1 MDKERAKAFMSTM
14 IETINAGSIAM
25 MMSIGH
31 RTGLFDVMAGKG
43 HLTSAELATAAS
55 LDERYVR
62 EWLAAMASGGIV
74 DFDAHAE
81 TFELPIEHQAL
92 VTRAGGQMNL
102 AANMQNI
109 SLLGSVEDDI
119 VEAFITGAGV
129 PYSRYPGFQGLM
141 AEVSA
146 ARFDAALITEMLPL
160 IPGVVDALN
169 NGATL
174 ADVGCGSGHAVL
186 LMAKA
191 FPNSTFVGIDFSDDG
206 LEAARLSADAIGLSN
221 VTFIGIDASQMDF
234 EDSYDFITSF
244 DAIHDQAQ
252 PEQVLKN
259 IRRALVPGGYY
270 LCAEP
275 RAHTR
280 LEDNMT
286 EPMAPYQ
293 YTISTMHCMS
303 VSIAGGGEGL
313 GTCWGATM
321 TEEYLSDAGLTHIET
336 TNIKADRANTY
347 FLSQKP

>member
-14 IETINAGSIAM
+14 IDTINAGSIAM

-43 HLTSAELATAAS
+43 HVTSVQLAKAAQ

-74 DFDAHAE
+74 DYDARAE
-81 TFELPIEHQAL
+81 TFELPIEHQTL

-109 SLLGSVEDDI
+109 SLLGSVEDDV

-146 ARFDAALITEMLPL
+146 ARFDASLVDEIIPL
-160 IPGVVDALN
+160 IPGAVDTLN
-169 NGATL
+169 KGASL
-174 ADVGCGSGHAVL
+174 ADIGCGSGHAVL
-186 LMAKA
+186 LLAKA

-206 LEAARLSADAIGLSN
+206 LEAARLSADRIGLSN
-221 VTFIGIDASQMDF
+221 VTFIGIDARKLDF
-234 EDSYDFITSF
+234 EDVYDFVTSF
-244 DAIHDQAQ
+244 DAIHDQSHPA
-252 PEQVLKN
+252 EVLEN
-259 IRRALVPGGYY
+259 IQRALVPGGYY

-280 LEDNMT
+280 LEDNMA

-321 TEEYLSDAGLTHIET
+321 TGEYLEAAGLTHLET
-336 TNIKADRANTY
+336 IDIKADRSNTY
-347 FLSQKP
+347 FLSQKA